1 MKINILSIILL
12 VLCNVGCVPLVDH
25 VYSIKIQN
33 NTTDTIQFYDSYVF
47 PDTTIIN
54 EKPRLIMAYPSKFSY
69 LDSKEKWED
78 ILPSDTISI
87 YILSKDTLN
96 TYSWETIRNEYKI
109 LKRYD
114 LSLQDLEMLHYEVP
128 YPPLQNM
135 ENIKQFP
142 KYE

>member
-1 MKINILSIILL
+1 MKMNILSVILL
-12 VLCNVGCVPLVDH
+12 VLCNVGCDKLADH

-33 NTTDTIQFYDSYVF
+33 NTTDTIQFYASYVY

-54 EKPRLIMAYPSKFSY
+54 EKPRLKMAYPSKYSY

-87 YILSKDTLN
+87 YILSKDTVDK
-96 TYSWETIRNEYKI
+96 YSWDLIRSGNRI

-114 LSLQDLEMLHYEVP
+114 LSVKDLEKQNWIVT
-128 YPPLQNM
+128 YP
-135 ENIKQFP
+135 
-142 KYE
+142 